1 MKRFITLKSYEFENP
16 QKIIFGID
24 AIEKVGDEAKRF
36 GKNVSFVSDQNIEKI
51 GLAEKAVK
59 SLEKEGLK
67 VTTYMVPA
75 REPTTASMRV
85 IANVIREGKYDVVV
99 GLGGGS
105 VLDSA
110 KLAAVM
116 ATNPGDVLE
125 YCAGYGGKKVKN
137 KTLPKILI
145 PTTAGTGSEVSN
157 TLVIIEGKY
166 KTWITDNKV
175 LAEVAIVDPALTLS
189 IPPRVTANTG
199 MDALSHVV
207 EAFMSLQSNPLSD
220 ALSMEAIRLVANYL
234 RRAYYYGDDLEA
246 RWAMS
251 QAAMIGGWVIGFP
264 WIGGPAI
271 LGHCIAEAMGSMY
284 NLPHG
289 LACALA
295 LPYVMEFNLP
305 AIQERLKVIAI
316 TMGEDISGLPTR
328 EAAFKSVEAVIRL
341 MKDLEMPISLKE
353 VNIPKERLPE
363 FADYIINERQYVY
376 DLPHFNPRK
385 LTKENLNELLG
396 KMWEGEI
403 GE

>member
-1 MKRFITLKSYEFENP
+1 VNGFITLRSYEFENP
-16 QKIIFGID
+16 KKIVFGID
-24 AIEKVGDEAKRF
+24 AIEKIGREAKRF
-36 GKNVSFVSDQNIEKI
+36 GKNVFFVSDQNIEKL
-51 GLAEKAVK
+51 GLTEKVIK
-59 SLEKEGLK
+59 LLEKEGLK
-67 VTTYMVPA
+67 ATTYMIPVS
-75 REPTTASMRV
+75 EPTAASTRA
-85 IANVIREGKYDVVV
+85 IANVIREGKYDVVI

-125 YCAGYGGKKVKN
+125 YCVGYGGKPVKN
-137 KTLPKILI
+137 KTLPKILL

-166 KTWITDNKV
+166 KTWITDNKI

-189 IPPRVTANTG
+189 LPPRTTANTG
-199 MDALSHVV
+199 MDALSHVG
-207 EAFMSLQSNPLSD
+207 EAFMSLQSNPISD
-220 ALSMEAIRLVANYL
+220 ALSLEAIRLVAGYL
-234 RRAYYYGDDLEA
+234 RRAYYCGDDIEA

-251 QAAMIGGWVIGFP
+251 HAAMIGGWVIGFP

-305 AIQERLKVIAI
+305 AIQERLKVFAIA
-316 TMGEDISGLPTR
+316 MGENISGLPTR

-341 MKDLEMPISLKE
+341 MKDLEMPISLKD
-353 VNIPKERLPE
+353 VNIPKEHLHE
-363 FADYIINERQYVY
+363 FADYIINERQYMY
-376 DLPHFNPRK
+376 DLPHLNPRK
-385 LTKENLNELLG
+385 LTRENLNQLLE
-396 KMWEGEI
+396 KMWEGAI
-403 GE
+403 G